1 MAVSVPPSNIRL
13 EDLVEIP
20 EHGGR
25 WHFPY
30 NGGEDGGEYSS
41 IANHEWLMAPTD
53 APASRTDEFYGR
65 PSTVYYDPA
74 RTQVSPGEFR
84 HEYTNKGN
92 RITDLNPPAGM
103 LWRGM
108 SDEEYQAAVQ
118 NGYFESPG
126 EYNIGGESQVGK
138 TYFSTGPDHAES
150 YANGFAPWQYRPT
163 FTRPGHIIGIPDRPD
178 IPREGGHEVGIPGR
192 IPFDEAVHHYVGHP
206 YAIAPG
212 TYRGISN
219 KYDGQWDEVP
229 PYRSQSA
236 NAYLEWEDASPV
248 RTVQAAY
255 AAHRWREGSQYF
267 FGYDAHSA
275 AADGGFSEPVN
286 QLMGRLHQEFTD
298 WATPL
303 HDKTE
308 WPHGGRW
315 APEPK
320 DLVGEWPWVERFL
333 KERYPAA
340 HQGFDMGR
348 EEARPAINKR
358 KDNPYPT
365 GSEAIAQYGYDPKEI
380 AAGMLLLH
388 IPDGTRHINVP
399 KNVLN
404 NIFKQRQQ
412 MQEQYRQRTAMP
424 NERDVYDDFYDE
436 DEYSPDERPD
446 PHDGPWYHYSPSELP
461 VGTHLTP
468 GHASPWGDDL
478 YAEGTGHRR
487 DYVWLSPTVTDAAGW
502 AEIAPRKGNT
512 GRGHIYRVNPSSGVL
527 PWNGTGSDGW
537 VADGAHIVEEL
548 TYPWKEPHAREDF
561 GSHDRDVAARQRTA
575 AVNQELVDSLS
586 TEFNQWWDEN
596 QKSQPGWMDV
606 LSDHGIDPRDVNY
619 SEGEFGSD
627 DDWDDDLTPSWL
639 KPMDPV
645 TDKTERG
652 PIGFWPH
659 VESFLKDRY
668 PAAYRN
674 KLWGY
679 EGVADLLDVPDL
691 VRGDPYE
698 TGPEA
703 IDRHG
708 YDPREIASGMLLL
721 HNRSDPLRG
730 DLAEEDLDRL
740 TDIFDKRQQ
749 MQRDY
754 EKRQAARLA
763 MAWDAWAPKIKGGCQ
778 TCTDGWE
785 GRYTIPQAGAFLN
798 YAHATHQGQP
808 AVKVIG
814 IYTHPSDRGDGV
826 AEALM
831 RRLADDHPG
840 AAIIPGMMTTDGQ
853 HFHDRMLDKE
863 PTARDRVTAQ
873 AKTAPDL
880 VKDYTDSLSKE
891 FHDWAKEQPYV
902 PVGFLKDDPLV
913 KNPDYSQPMGGPLA
927 YWENIEGFLQDRYP
941 AVHRGFAYGQESAA
955 ATLDGQRVNFP
966 PRHEG
971 FHPPYET
978 GPEAAEKYGYD
989 PRQVAAGFMYL
1000 HSLSHSRA
1008 QRIPRDIDRLS
1019 EIFQKRQQMQRDYEQ
1034 RQTTAART
1042 ASSLLVGPEDAY
1054 DEWDWFKRHYEN
1066 PPSSIDVTTKDWY
1079 HVSPHRMPVGT
1090 VLAPMRGDTPWN
1102 DSPYDHGL
1110 GNRANW
1116 VWVEFD
1122 KDKARQWSRYVLQHQ
1137 PECYI
1142 YRVEPELGP
1151 FAWNGTADEGWVT
1164 TRARVTEY
1172 LDRIS
1177 RDLSFQETP

>member
-286 QLMGRLHQEFTD
+286 QLMGQ
-298 WATPL
+298 
-303 HDKTE
+303 
-308 WPHGGRW
+308 
-315 APEPK
+315 
-320 DLVGEWPWVERFL
+320 
-333 KERYPAA
+333 AA
-340 HQGFDMGR
+340 H
-348 EEARPAINKR
+348 
-358 KDNPYPT
+358 
-365 GSEAIAQYGYDPKEI
+365 
-380 AAGMLLLH
+380 
-388 IPDGTRHINVP
+388 
-399 KNVLN
+399 
-404 NIFKQRQQ
+404 
-412 MQEQYRQRTAMP
+412 
-424 NERDVYDDFYDE
+424 
-436 DEYSPDERPD
+436 
-446 PHDGPWYHYSPSELP
+446 
-461 VGTHLTP
+461 
-468 GHASPWGDDL
+468 
-478 YAEGTGHRR
+478 
-487 DYVWLSPTVTDAAGW
+487 
-502 AEIAPRKGNT
+502 
-512 GRGHIYRVNPSSGVL
+512 
-527 PWNGTGSDGW
+527 
-537 VADGAHIVEEL
+537 
-548 TYPWKEPHAREDF
+548 
-561 GSHDRDVAARQRTA
+561 
-575 AVNQELVDSLS
+575 
-586 TEFNQWWDEN
+586 
-596 QKSQPGWMDV
+596 
-606 LSDHGIDPRDVNY
+606 
-619 SEGEFGSD
+619 
-627 DDWDDDLTPSWL
+627 
-639 KPMDPV
+639 
-645 TDKTERG
+645 
-652 PIGFWPH
+652 
-659 VESFLKDRY
+659 
-668 PAAYRN
+668 
-674 KLWGY
+674 
-679 EGVADLLDVPDL
+679 
-691 VRGDPYE
+691 
-698 TGPEA
+698 
-703 IDRHG
+703 
-708 YDPREIASGMLLL
+708 
-721 HNRSDPLRG
+721 
-730 DLAEEDLDRL
+730 
-740 TDIFDKRQQ
+740 
-749 MQRDY
+749 
-754 EKRQAARLA
+754 LA
-763 MAWDAWAPKIKGGCQ
+763 MAWDEWAPKIKGGCQ

-978 GPEAAEKYGYD
+978 GPEAVEKYGYD

-1019 EIFQKRQQMQRDYEQ
+1019 EIFQKRQQMQRDYEKRQVTAGYGDPMGEQDWNEIYPTLPDTIHRGIGVSLPDDLHRMVHDPSIPVEQ
-1034 RQTTAART
+1034 RAVALLKHINTPEARVSPWGNDSREGLGTSWSGYDGVAEDFARQSASQLTDHNQSQANDDTWGLDEDGDPVGKPATAVMLRALRPELDEIDDDPNGDGSGMRYTYNGHGEQEVPVRGGSSLNISGISWRPILPMFHPDYATDPEEYTHHDFGADNYHYAART

-1122 KDKARQWSRYVLQHQ
+1122 KDKARQWMRYVLQHQ